1 MSLLVALAAPHT
13 PAETHRNKYFLGS
26 LKQFR
31 SNRLM
36 FATPSGFPSK
46 VRSVSLPPQQPL
58 TAWWDR
64 GVRGPLARLRAGL
77 AARRG
82 VAWCPFPP
90 ETVARP
96 VRTSGSAEDAL
107 GTTPSAAVPEVR
119 AAQARRSEALLHS
132 SVSVLL
138 AAALLANVVHP
149 FLSTVSWNIS
159 SKKAT
164 VLKH

>member
-1 MSLLVALAAPHT
+1 
-13 PAETHRNKYFLGS
+13 
-26 LKQFR
+26 
-31 SNRLM
+31 M

-64 GVRGPLARLRAGL
+64 GGRGPLARLRAGL

-96 VRTSGSAEDAL
+96 VRTSSSAEDAL
-107 GTTPSAAVPEVR
+107 GTTPSAAAPKVR
-119 AAQARRSEALLHS
+119 AAQARRSET
-132 SVSVLL
+132 LL
-138 AAALLANVVHP
+138 AMLL
-149 FLSTVSWNIS
+149 FILSYPMCPGT
-159 SKKAT
+159 
-164 VLKH
+164 